1 MIIKE
6 EDHSLKHYGILR
18 RSGRYPWGSGDTVEQ
33 RSKSFFDY
41 LKEMLGMGLSES
53 EIAEGLQLN
62 LDEQQKFTS
71 TDLRATKSIA
81 RAELKAAEIAR
92 ARTLRE
98 KGMSPTEIG
107 KSMGKNESSVRALL
121 KDGEQEKADIL
132 RTTAASLKRQ
142 VDEKK
147 FVDVGSGNE
156 NYFGVSAPRLTTAL
170 AILKDEGYQVHRVKV
185 DQMGTNHQTEY
196 KVLCPPGTTQK
207 EAWLNRYNIKF
218 LTEHSDDGGRSFLG
232 IQPPLSVDSKRIQVK
247 YGEEGGKD
255 ADGLIYLRPGP
266 DDLSLGK
273 SSYAQVRIMVDGT
286 HYLKGM
292 AMYKDDL
299 PPGTDIVFNTNK
311 SSTGNKLDAM
321 KPIKDDPDNPFGS
334 VVRQLGE
341 RDAEG
346 HLIKVTSAMNLVNEA
361 GDWDD
366 WNRNLSSQMLSKQS
380 PTLAKTQLEKTYTDR
395 KKDLDEIMA
404 LTNPA
409 VRKKLLE
416 TYADDADAAAVH
428 LKAAALP
435 RQRTQVILP
444 IENIK
449 RDEVYAPNFRNGE
462 RVALIRFPHGGKFE
476 IPELTVNNN
485 HPTSKRLLG
494 QAPDAIGIHSDVAKR
509 LSGADFDGDTVLVIP
524 NPVSNPK
531 IKTMPGLEGLKD
543 FDPQLRY
550 PAVPGTTF
558 KGNKQQLMG
567 DVSNL
572 ITDMTIQGA
581 NTTDLARAVRHS
593 MVVIDAEKHNL
604 NYKQSAIDNG
614 IVQLKQKYQGA
625 GNAGAAT
632 LISKRKSPLA
642 VPERKPRPSAQGGP
656 INKETGELEFVP
668 TGRTYTRTKVNKRT
682 GEVTTETVPRVT
694 KTTKLAEA
702 KDAHKLS
709 SGTKMEAVYAD
720 HSNRLKDLA
729 NQARKEAVN
738 TKPIPWNESAK
749 KVYANE
755 VRSLDAK
762 LKLAEE
768 NRPKERAAQILS
780 NSILQA
786 KKQAN
791 PDMDKAEEKKVR
803 YLALEEARRRT
814 KAKKQQ
820 IEFTD
825 REWEA
830 IQAGAIS
837 NHKLSTILTNAD
849 TKKVRER
856 ATPKPN
862 VLMTSG
868 NTAKAR
874 RLLAAGKTQAEVAD
888 ALGVSL
894 TTLKNAL

>member
-1 MIIKE
+1 
-6 EDHSLKHYGILR
+6 LKHYGILR
-18 RSGRYPWGSGDTVEQ
+18 RSGRYPWGSGDNVEQ

-41 LKEMLGMGLSES
+41 LQEMLGLGLSKA
-53 EIAEGLQLN
+53 EIAEGLSMN
-62 LDEQQKFTS
+62 LGEQEKFTS
-71 TDLRATKSIA
+71 TDLIATKSIA

-92 ARTLRE
+92 ARQLRE

-107 KSMGKNESSVRALL
+107 KAMGKNESSVRALL

-132 RTTAASLKRQ
+132 RTTASMLRNQ

-147 FVDVGSGNE
+147 FLDVGAGNE
-156 NYFGVSAPRLTTAL
+156 MSLGVSPTRLNTAL

-185 DQMGTNHQTEY
+185 DQMGTSHQTEH

-207 EAWLNRYNIKF
+207 EAWLNRHNIRF
-218 LTEHSDDGGRSFLG
+218 INEHSEDGGRSFLG
-232 IQPPLSVDSKRIQVK
+232 IHTPLSVDSKRIQVR
-247 YGEEGGKD
+247 YAEDGGKD

-273 SSYAQVRIMVDGT
+273 SAYAQVRIAVDGT

-311 SSTGNKLDAM
+311 SKTDPKIVEGGKLAAM
-321 KPIKDDPDNPFGS
+321 KEMKADPDNPFGS
-334 VVRQLGE
+334 VVRQIGVTNEKGE
-341 RDAEG
+341 
-346 HLIKVTSAMNLVNEA
+346 LIKVTSAMNLVNEA

-380 PTLAKTQLEKTYTDR
+380 PTLASKQLEKTYSDR

-444 IENIK
+444 IESMKPN
-449 RDEVYAPNFRNGE
+449 EVYAPNFRNGE

-485 HPTSKRLLG
+485 HPKARKLLG

-524 NPVSNPK
+524 NPISNPK
-531 IKTMPGLEGLKD
+531 IKTMPALEGLKD

-581 NTTDLARAVRHS
+581 GTQDLARAVRHS

-604 NYKQSAIDNG
+604 NYKQSALDNG
-614 IVQLKQKYQGA
+614 ITQLKQKYQGA

-632 LISKRKSPLA
+632 LISRRKSPLM
-642 VPERKPRPSAQGGP
+642 VPERKPRPAALGGP
-656 INKETGELEFVP
+656 VNKDTGELEYVP
-668 TGRTYTRTKVNKRT
+668 TNRSYTRTKVNKRT
-682 GEVTTETVPRVT
+682 GETTTETVKRVT
-694 KTTKLAEA
+694 STTKLAEA

-720 HSNRLKDLA
+720 HSNRLKALA
-729 NQARKEAVN
+729 NQARKEAVH

-749 KVYANE
+749 KVYGNE
-755 VRSLDAK
+755 VRSLNAK
-762 LKLAEE
+762 LRLAEE
-768 NRPKERAAQILS
+768 NRPKERAAQVLS

-814 KAKKQQ
+814 GAKKNK
-820 IEFTD
+820 ITFTD

-837 NHKLSTILTNAD
+837 NHKLSSILTNAD
-849 TKKVRER
+849 TKEVRQR

-862 VLMTSG
+862 VLMTSS